1 MPDLPQTCVGRAFT
15 MIEVLVVAAI
25 ISVLVAIVLPAL
37 SKAKQCAV
45 ITGEL
50 SAARQMAA
58 AYQMYSTDNA
68 GKLLI
73 GYASASHL
81 SRGGVIA
88 RDRAGERIYD
98 VRGQRYPWRL
108 IPYLDNNLELLQ
120 DDPSLLTRQAEGNSF
135 LFEYGLSL
143 APRFG
148 LNQVFLGGSADRS
161 DPSGGVAFDENPR
174 VQEAIRRS
182 WGTRWYADDIA
193 EIPRPT
199 NQIVFASATGSP
211 SIVAGESLS
220 GYWRITPP
228 NFRRR
233 EWRDDPTGSVASA
246 SGNVS
251 FRFAGRTVALMAD
264 AHAETLG
271 KSELDD
277 MRRWNPWA
285 GTSNELKPP
294 LR

>member
-1 MPDLPQTCVGRAFT
+1 MPATQRAFT
-15 MIEVLVVAAI
+15 LIELLVVIAI
-25 ISVLVAIVLPAL
+25 ISVLMAILLPAL

-58 AYQMYSTDNA
+58 AYLMYSSDNA
-68 GKLLI
+68 DRVLI
-73 GYASASHL
+73 GFATASHL
-81 SRGGVIA
+81 SREGVVA

-108 IPYLDNNLELLQ
+108 IPYLDYNLELLQ
-120 DDPSLLTRQAEGNSF
+120 DDPTVLTRQAAGDSYR
-135 LFEYGLSL
+135 FEYGLSL

-174 VQEAIRRS
+174 VQDAIRRS
-182 WGTRWYADDIA
+182 WRPRWFARDLA
-193 EIPRPT
+193 HIPRPT
-199 NQIVFASATGSP
+199 NQIVFTSSTGSQ
-211 SIVAGESLS
+211 SINASDPLS
-220 GYWRITPP
+220 GFYRVTPP
-228 NFRRR
+228 SFRRR
-233 EWRDDPTGSVASA
+233 EWRDDPTGADASA
-246 SGNVS
+246 SGYVS

-264 AHAETLG
+264 AHAETFTKTDLN
-271 KSELDD
+271 D

-285 GTSNELKPP
+285 RAYNELMPP